1 LYKFHQIVANSL
13 ENEEFQLQNVAKTV
27 EMAISTSKIPQITRK
42 TGRKTDPKKK
52 TNTEKHQFPTQFWT
66 HEKM

>member
-52 TNTEKHQFPTQFWT
+52 PHGKTSISNTVLDP
-66 HEKM
+66 